1 MLPAWQVTDAGD
13 LSLAISH
20 FQKPLPQRDFIQL
33 VTGDGCFLKKYVWWR
48 RWNKKKLMVAY

>member
-20 FQKPLPQRDFIQL
+20 FQNPLPQRDFIQL
-33 VTGDGCFLKKYVWWR
+33 VAGDRCFLKKLR
-48 RWNKKKLMVAY
+48 TNLLILIFST